1 MLQSQEIKYAASS
14 QSDDG
19 NKVVDIMM
27 NEMGYTIIKIESTK
41 EGIVPISHTLLLAP
55 DTASCLYSCL
65 HSLVNEPEKYVFKQN
80 GEDND

>member
-65 HSLVNEPEKYVFKQN
+65 HSLVNNPEKYLIKKEEKN
-80 GEDND
+80 A